1 MEKDLTEKEQQLA
14 ECTSAIQRNVLTRQ
28 ISQLRDRLAND
39 DKVGTRVGEYK
50 EDPSLPSLKGALPI
64 TSPLALFCHQHL

>member
-50 EDPSLPSLKGALPI
+50 EDPN
-64 TSPLALFCHQHL
+64 TY

>member
-1 MEKDLTEKEQQLA
+1 MMRPSGDNQLHSRLDMEKDLTEKEQQLA

-50 EDPSLPSLKGALPI
+50 EDPN
-64 TSPLALFCHQHL
+64 TY